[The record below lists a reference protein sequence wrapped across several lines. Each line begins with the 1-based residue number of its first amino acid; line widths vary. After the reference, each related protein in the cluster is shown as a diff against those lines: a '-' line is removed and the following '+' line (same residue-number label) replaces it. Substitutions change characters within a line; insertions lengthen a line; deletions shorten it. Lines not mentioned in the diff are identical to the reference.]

1 MFKIFTKSQNP
12 EPPAENLKIG
22 DTMNVLILDSDEK
35 FQSKLA
41 SMIRS
46 TSLPDK
52 ASPVHVT
59 PSHSLRD
66 AIEKVEIQQF
76 DVILTDITLSDASG
90 FLILE
95 ELIEYSNRCPIIVLS
110 NLTNWSVIIESAQVG
125 IQDFL
130 IKKTLDA
137 GQLIRSMIY
146 ARERSRL
153 ERKVTKAEGVYES
166 LVDIMP
172 LGLFRT
178 DKEGTLTYVNDNFG
192 KLMKCSSSSM
202 VGQSFNDIFGSQ
214 SAQKLIQNCEKSLST
229 GQVTEM
235 EIPLRIGEDSEQTI
249 LFIGTPIHDEYAAV
263 EGLQGV
269 MLDVTQQKQI
279 QSQKEASNALAL
291 LQSSLSNV
299 TCELN
304 NAMTPILLDAE
315 MLSENLSSKTDLESL
330 QRIEESVHKA
340 RSVMRPFLVTSHRL
354 SPRSEQLDPRTIL
367 LQCIQ
372 TTKDNLPPHVQLRHQ
387 VSEQLEGVFGDASQL
402 AKMVKNLLQ
411 NAIESMS
418 EPGVMGV
425 TAEIDSLEHPDKNL
439 DILGLK
445 PGKYL
450 HITVNDMGSGI
461 AQHMIQRIFEPF
473 FTTKEK
479 SRAGIGLSE
488 ALSIVKSHGGN
499 LKITRN
505 APKGSCFHI
514 YLPTSQSNS
523 RQTKA
528 IDKAKNPEPNQAK
541 KLILCVDDE
550 AHIITSTTILLEA
563 KGYEVLSACNGAEA
577 LSIFTKRMSD
587 IDLVITDFSMPVMD
601 GPTLIKSIRDLAPR
615 ANVILF
621 TGIET
626 EENLHGLEGLEINT
640 TMFKPFTAATLFES
654 IEKVLRS

>member
-1 MFKIFTKSQNP
+1 MFKIFKKTETP
-12 EPPAENLKIG
+12 DPPAENLKPG
-22 DTMNVLILDSDEK
+22 DSMDILVVDSDKK

-46 TSLPDK
+46 TNLPDK
-52 ASPVHVT
+52 ASAVRVT

-66 AIEKVEIQQF
+66 AIDKVETKAF

-90 FLILE
+90 FLVLE
-95 ELIEYSNRCPIIVLS
+95 ELVEYGKKCPIIVLS
-110 NLTNWSVIIESAQVG
+110 NLTNWSMIIESAQVG

-137 GQLIRSMIY
+137 GQLIRSIIY

-166 LVDIMP
+166 LVDILP

-178 DKEGTLTYVNDNFG
+178 DKDGTLTYVNDNFG

-202 VGQSFNDIFGSQ
+202 VGQSFNDIFESQ
-214 SAQKLIQNCEKSLST
+214 STQELIQNCEKSLST

-235 EIPLRIGEDSEQTI
+235 EIPLRIGQDSEQTI
-249 LFIGTPIHDEYAAV
+249 LFIGTPLHDEFAAV

-269 MLDVTQQKQI
+269 MLDITQQKQI
-279 QSQKEASNALAL
+279 QSQKEASNALSL

-304 NAMTPILLDAE
+304 NAMTPVLLDAE
-315 MLSENLSSKTDLESL
+315 MLSKNLSSKEDLESL
-330 QRIEESVHKA
+330 ERIEESVHKA

-372 TTKDNLPPHVQLRHQ
+372 TTRDNLPPHVQLQHQ
-387 VSEQLEGVFGDASQL
+387 ISEQLGGVFGDASKL
-402 AKMVKNLLQ
+402 AKMANNLLQ

-418 EPGVMGV
+418 EAGVMGV
-425 TAEIDSLEHPDKNL
+425 TAEVENLEHPDKNL

-450 HITVNDMGSGI
+450 HITVNDEGSGI
-461 AQHMIQRIFEPF
+461 AQHMKQRIFEPF

-505 APKGSCFHI
+505 APKGSCFHV
-514 YLPTSQSNS
+514 YLPTSHGKS
-523 RQTKA
+523 RQNKEINEETRS
-528 IDKAKNPEPNQAK
+528 ETNQAK

-550 AHIITSTTILLEA
+550 EHIITSTTILLEA
-563 KGYEVLSACNGAEA
+563 KGYEVISAYNGAEA
-577 LSIFTKRMSD
+577 LSVFTKRKSD
-587 IDLVITDFSMPVMD
+587 IDLVITDFSMPVMN
-601 GPTLIKSIRDLAPR
+601 GPTLIKSIRELAPGT
-615 ANVILF
+615 NVILC

-626 EENLHGLEGLEINT
+626 EENLQGLEGLEINA
-640 TMFKPFTAATLFES
+640 TMFKPFSAATLFES
-654 IEKVLRS
+654 IEEVLRD

>member
-1 MFKIFTKSQNP
+1 MFKIFKKPQKP
-12 EPPAENLKIG
+12 KPLAENLKLG
-22 DTMNVLILDSDEK
+22 DSMNVLIVDSDEK

-52 ASPVHVT
+52 ASSVRIT
-59 PSHSLRD
+59 PSRSLRD
-66 AIEKVEIQQF
+66 AIEQVETQQF

-90 FLILE
+90 FLVLE

-153 ERKVTKAEGVYES
+153 ERKVKKAEGVYES
-166 LVDIMP
+166 LVNIMP

-214 SAQKLIQNCEKSLST
+214 SAQELIQNCAKSLST

-269 MLDVTQQKQI
+269 MLDITQQKQI
-279 QSQKEASNALAL
+279 QSQKEASNALTL

-304 NAMTPILLDAE
+304 NAMTPVLLDAE
-315 MLSENLSSKTDLESL
+315 MLRENLSSKTDLKSL

-372 TTKDNLPPHVQLRHQ
+372 ASKDNLPPHVQLKHQ

-425 TAEIDSLEHPDKNL
+425 TAEIDNLEHPDKNL

-445 PGKYL
+445 SGKYL
-450 HITVNDMGSGI
+450 HITVNDEGSGI
-461 AQHMIQRIFEPF
+461 AQHMKQRIFEPF

-505 APKGSCFHI
+505 VPKGSYFHI
-514 YLPTSQSNS
+514 
-523 RQTKA
+523 
-528 IDKAKNPEPNQAK
+528 
-541 KLILCVDDE
+541 
-550 AHIITSTTILLEA
+550 
-563 KGYEVLSACNGAEA
+563 
-577 LSIFTKRMSD
+577 
-587 IDLVITDFSMPVMD
+587 
-601 GPTLIKSIRDLAPR
+601 
-615 ANVILF
+615 
-621 TGIET
+621 
-626 EENLHGLEGLEINT
+626 
-640 TMFKPFTAATLFES
+640 
-654 IEKVLRS
+654 

>member
-1 MFKIFTKSQNP
+1 MFKIFKKPDTP
-12 EPPAENLKIG
+12 DPPAENLEPG
-22 DTMNVLILDSDEK
+22 DSMDILVVDSDEK

-46 TSLPDK
+46 TNLPNK
-52 ASPVHVT
+52 ASSLRIT
-59 PSHSLRD
+59 TSHSLRE
-66 AIEKVEIQQF
+66 AIDKVETKAF

-90 FLILE
+90 FLVLE
-95 ELIEYSNRCPIIVLS
+95 ELVEYGNKCPIIVLS
-110 NLTNWSVIIESAQVG
+110 NLTNWSMIIESAQVG

-137 GQLIRSMIY
+137 GQLIRSIIY

-166 LVDIMP
+166 LVDILP

-178 DKEGTLTYVNDNFG
+178 DKDGTLTYVNDNFG

-202 VGQSFNDIFGSQ
+202 VGQSFNDIFESQ
-214 SAQKLIQNCEKSLST
+214 STQELIQNCEKSLST

-235 EIPLRIGEDSEQTI
+235 EIPLRIGQDSEQTI
-249 LFIGTPIHDEYAAV
+249 LFIGTPLHDEFAAV

-269 MLDVTQQKQI
+269 MLDITQQKQI
-279 QSQKEASNALAL
+279 QSQKEASNALSL

-304 NAMTPILLDAE
+304 NAMTPVLLDAE
-315 MLSENLSSKTDLESL
+315 MLSRNLSSKADLESL
-330 QRIEESVHKA
+330 KRIEESVHKA
-340 RSVMRPFLVTSHRL
+340 RSVMRPFLVTSHNL

-372 TTKDNLPPHVQLRHQ
+372 TTKDNLPPHVQLQHQ
-387 VSEQLEGVFGDASQL
+387 ISEQLGGVFGDASKL
-402 AKMVKNLLQ
+402 AKMANNLLK

-418 EPGVMGV
+418 EAGVMGV
-425 TAEIDSLEHPDKNL
+425 TAEVENLEHPDKNL
-439 DILGLK
+439 DILDLK

-450 HITVNDMGSGI
+450 HITVNDEGSGI
-461 AQHMIQRIFEPF
+461 AQHMKQRIFEPF

-514 YLPTSQSNS
+514 YLPTSQSKS
-523 RQTKA
+523 RQNKQ
-528 IDKAKNPEPNQAK
+528 IDEETRPETNQAK

-550 AHIITSTTILLEA
+550 VNIITSTTILLEA
-563 KGYEVLSACNGAEA
+563 KGYEVISACNGAEA
-577 LSIFTKRMSD
+577 LSIFTKRKSD
-587 IDLVITDFSMPVMD
+587 IDLVITDFSMPVMN
-601 GPTLIKSIRDLAPR
+601 GPTLIKSIRELTPGT
-615 ANVILF
+615 NVILC

-626 EENLHGLEGLEINT
+626 EENLQGLEGLEINA
-640 TMFKPFTAATLFES
+640 TMFKPFSAATLFES
-654 IEKVLRS
+654 IEEVLRE

>member
-1 MFKIFTKSQNP
+1 MFNLFKKSQNQ
-12 EPPAENLKIG
+12 EFPAENLKPG
-22 DTMNVLILDSDEK
+22 DVMDVLVVDSDEK

-41 SMIRS
+41 SLIRS
-46 TSLPDK
+46 TNLPDK
-52 ASPVHVT
+52 ASSVNLT
-59 PSHSLRD
+59 TADSLRD
-66 AIEKVEIQQF
+66 AIEKIEKEAF

-90 FLILE
+90 FLVLE
-95 ELIEYSNRCPIIVLS
+95 ELIEYSHQCPIIVLS
-110 NLTNWSVIIESAQVG
+110 NLTNWSMIIESAQVG

-153 ERKVTKAEGVYES
+153 ERKVTKAEGIYES
-166 LVDIMP
+166 LIDILP

-192 KLMKCSSSSM
+192 KLMKSSPASM
-202 VGQSFNDIFGSQ
+202 VGQSFNDIFESQ
-214 SAQKLIQNCEKSLST
+214 STQELIQNCEKSLST

-235 EIPLRIGEDSEQTI
+235 EIPLRIGQDSEQTI
-249 LFIGTPIHDEYAAV
+249 LFIGTPLHDEFAAV

-269 MLDVTQQKQI
+269 MLDITQQKQI
-279 QSQKEASNALAL
+279 QSQKEASNALSL

-304 NAMTPILLDAE
+304 NAMTPVLLDAE
-315 MLSENLSSKTDLESL
+315 MLSKNLSSKEDLESL
-330 QRIEESVHKA
+330 KRIEESVHKA

-372 TTKDNLPPHVQLRHQ
+372 TTRDNLPPHVQLQHQ
-387 VSEQLEGVFGDASQL
+387 ISEQLGGVFGDASKL
-402 AKMVKNLLQ
+402 AKMANNLLQ

-418 EPGVMGV
+418 EAGVMGV
-425 TAEIDSLEHPDKNL
+425 TAEVENLEHPDKNL

-450 HITVNDMGSGI
+450 HITVNDEGSGI
-461 AQHMIQRIFEPF
+461 AQHMKQRIFEPF

-505 APKGSCFHI
+505 APKGSCFHV
-514 YLPTSQSNS
+514 YLPTSHGKS
-523 RQTKA
+523 RQNKEINEETRS
-528 IDKAKNPEPNQAK
+528 ETNQAK

-550 AHIITSTTILLEA
+550 EHIITSTTILLEA
-563 KGYEVLSACNGAEA
+563 KGYEVISAYNGAEA
-577 LSIFTKRMSD
+577 LSVFTKRKSD
-587 IDLVITDFSMPVMD
+587 IDLVITDFSMPVMN
-601 GPTLIKSIRDLAPR
+601 GPTLIKSIRELAPGT
-615 ANVILF
+615 NVILC

-626 EENLHGLEGLEINT
+626 EENLQGLEGLEINA
-640 TMFKPFTAATLFES
+640 TMFKPFSAATLFES
-654 IEKVLRS
+654 IEEVLRD

>member
-1 MFKIFTKSQNP
+1 MFKIFKKTETP
-12 EPPAENLKIG
+12 DPPAENLKPG
-22 DTMNVLILDSDEK
+22 DSMDILVVDSDKK

-46 TSLPDK
+46 TNLPDK
-52 ASPVHVT
+52 ASAVRVT

-66 AIEKVEIQQF
+66 AIDKVETKAF

-90 FLILE
+90 FLVLE
-95 ELIEYSNRCPIIVLS
+95 ELVEYGKKCPIIVLS
-110 NLTNWSVIIESAQVG
+110 NLTNWSMIIESAQVG

-137 GQLIRSMIY
+137 GQLIRSIIY

-166 LVDIMP
+166 LVDILP

-178 DKEGTLTYVNDNFG
+178 DKDGTLTYVNDNFG

-202 VGQSFNDIFGSQ
+202 VGQSFNDIFESQ
-214 SAQKLIQNCEKSLST
+214 STQELIQNCEKSLST

-235 EIPLRIGEDSEQTI
+235 EIPLRIGQDSEQTI
-249 LFIGTPIHDEYAAV
+249 LFIGTPLHDEFAAV

-269 MLDVTQQKQI
+269 MLDITQQKQI
-279 QSQKEASNALAL
+279 QSQKEASNALSL

-304 NAMTPILLDAE
+304 NAMTPVLLDAE
-315 MLSENLSSKTDLESL
+315 MLSKNLSSKEDLESL
-330 QRIEESVHKA
+330 KRIEESVHKA

-372 TTKDNLPPHVQLRHQ
+372 TTRDNLPPHVQLQHQ
-387 VSEQLEGVFGDASQL
+387 ISEQLGGVFGDASKL
-402 AKMVKNLLQ
+402 AKMANNLLQ

-418 EPGVMGV
+418 EAGVMGV
-425 TAEIDSLEHPDKNL
+425 TAEVENLEHPDKNL

-450 HITVNDMGSGI
+450 HITVNDEGSGI
-461 AQHMIQRIFEPF
+461 AQHMKQRIFEPF

-505 APKGSCFHI
+505 APKGSCFHV
-514 YLPTSQSNS
+514 YLPTSHGKS
-523 RQTKA
+523 RQNKEINEETRS
-528 IDKAKNPEPNQAK
+528 ETNQAK

-550 AHIITSTTILLEA
+550 EHIITSTTILLEA
-563 KGYEVLSACNGAEA
+563 KGYEVISAYNGAEA
-577 LSIFTKRMSD
+577 LSVFTKRKSD
-587 IDLVITDFSMPVMD
+587 IDLVITDFSMPVMN
-601 GPTLIKSIRDLAPR
+601 GPTLIKSIRELAPGT
-615 ANVILF
+615 NVILC

-626 EENLHGLEGLEINT
+626 EENLQGLEGLEINA
-640 TMFKPFTAATLFES
+640 TMFKPFSAATLFES
-654 IEKVLRS
+654 IEEVLRD

>member
-1 MFKIFTKSQNP
+1 MFNLFKKSQNQ
-12 EPPAENLKIG
+12 EFPAENLKPG
-22 DTMNVLILDSDEK
+22 DVMDVLVVDSDEK

-41 SMIRS
+41 SLIRS
-46 TSLPDK
+46 TNLPDK
-52 ASPVHVT
+52 ASSVNIT
-59 PSHSLRD
+59 TADSLRD
-66 AIEKVEIQQF
+66 AIEKIEKEAF

-90 FLILE
+90 FLVLE
-95 ELIEYSNRCPIIVLS
+95 ELIEYSHQCPIIVLS
-110 NLTNWSVIIESAQVG
+110 NLTNWSMIIESAQVG

-153 ERKVTKAEGVYES
+153 ERKVTKAEGIYES
-166 LVDIMP
+166 LINILP

-192 KLMKCSSSSM
+192 KLMKSSPASM
-202 VGQSFNDIFGSQ
+202 VGQSFNDIFESK
-214 SAQKLIQNCEKSLST
+214 SARELIQNCEKSLNTS
-229 GQVTEM
+229 QATEM
-235 EIPLRIGEDSEQTI
+235 EIPLRVGEDSEQTV

-269 MLDVTQQKQI
+269 MLDITQQKQI
-279 QSQKEASNALAL
+279 QTQKEASNALAL

-304 NAMTPILLDAE
+304 NAMTPVLLDAE
-315 MLSENLSSKTDLESL
+315 MLSENLSSETDLASL
-330 QRIEESVHKA
+330 KRIEESVHKA

-372 TTKDNLPPHVQLRHQ
+372 ATKEILPPHVRLNHQ
-387 VSEQLEGVFGDASQL
+387 ISEQLEGVFGDASQL
-402 AKMVKNLLQ
+402 DKMVKNLIQ

-425 TAEIDSLEHPDKNL
+425 TAEVKTLEYPDKTL
-439 DILGLK
+439 EILGLK

-450 HITVNDMGSGI
+450 HIRVEDEGSGI
-461 AQHMIQRIFEPF
+461 AQHMTQRIFEPF

-505 APKGSCFHI
+505 TPKGSCFHI
-514 YLPTSQSNS
+514 YLPTSRSKVTENKPADVS
-523 RQTKA
+523 TSL
-528 IDKAKNPEPNQAK
+528 DSSQAK

-550 AHIITSTTILLEA
+550 EHIITSTTILLEA

-577 LSIFTKRMSD
+577 LSIFTKRQSD
-587 IDLVITDFSMPVMD
+587 IDLVITDFSMPVMN
-601 GPTLIKSIRDLAPR
+601 GPTLIKSIRELNPN
-615 ANVILF
+615 ANVILC

-626 EENLHGLEGLEINT
+626 EENLQGVEELEINA

-654 IEKVLRS
+654 IEEVLRD

>member
-1 MFKIFTKSQNP
+1 M
-12 EPPAENLKIG
+12 L
-22 DTMNVLILDSDEK
+22 NVLIVDSDEK
-35 FQSKLA
+35 FQAKLA

-52 ASPVHVT
+52 ASSVHVT
-59 PSHSLRD
+59 PSNSLRD
-66 AIEKVEIQQF
+66 AIEKVETQQF

-90 FLILE
+90 FLVLE

-153 ERKVTKAEGVYES
+153 ERKVSKAESIYES
-166 LVDIMP
+166 LVDILP
-172 LGLFRT
+172 VGLFRT
-178 DKEGTLTYVNDNFG
+178 DKKGILSYVNDNFG
-192 KLMKCSSSSM
+192 ELMKCPASTLI
-202 VGQSFNDIFGSQ
+202 GQSFNDIFENQ
-214 SAQKLIQNCEKSLST
+214 SAQQLIQNCEKSLIT

-235 EIPLRIGEDSEQTI
+235 EIPIRVTEDSEQTV
-249 LFIGTPIHDEYAAV
+249 LFIGTPIHDEFQAV

-279 QSQKEASNALAL
+279 QSQKEAANALAL

-304 NAMTPILLDAE
+304 NAMTPVLLNAEIL
-315 MLSENLSSKTDLESL
+315 SKNLTSKTDLESL
-330 QRIEESVHKA
+330 QHIEDSVHKA

-354 SPRSEQLDPRTIL
+354 SPRSEQLDPKTIL
-367 LQCIQ
+367 MQCIQ
-372 TTKDNLPPHVQLRHQ
+372 TTKGELPPHLQLKYQ
-387 VSEQLEGVFGDASQL
+387 IAENLDGVFGDASQL
-402 AKMVKNLLQ
+402 AKMLNNLLQ
-411 NAIESMS
+411 NAIESMPES
-418 EPGVMGV
+418 GIMNV
-425 TAEIDSLEHPDKNL
+425 TAITEDLEYPDKDL

-445 PGKYL
+445 SGKYL
-450 HITVNDMGSGI
+450 HITVDDEGDGI
-461 AQHMIQRIFEPF
+461 AQHMRQRIFEPF

-505 APKGSCFHI
+505 TPKGTRFHV
-514 YLPTSQSNS
+514 YLPITHNDIVQNTGSDEAKITDSNQP
-523 RQTKA
+523 R
-528 IDKAKNPEPNQAK
+528 

-550 AHIITSTTILLEA
+550 EHIIDATTILLEA
-563 KGYEVLSACNGAEA
+563 KGYDVLSACNGAEA
-577 LSIFTKRMSD
+577 LTIFTKRQSD
-587 IDLVITDFSMPVMD
+587 IDLIITDFSMPVMD
-601 GPTLIKSIRDLAPR
+601 GPTLIKAIKELAPR
-615 ANVILF
+615 TNIILC

-626 EENLHGLEGLEINT
+626 EENLEGVENLEING
-640 TMFKPFTAATLFES
+640 TMFKPFTSAALFDS
-654 IEKVLRS
+654 IDKALRE